1 MIVYCRYRWKKTV
14 IGEKRYLQ
22 AWIKMLLLTPGFDA
36 DIQVIEKTDGW
47 YLQINVPEN
56 WKDEKLR
63 DKVSTKDLG
72 RASIPDQSFNKEN
85 GTVIDLIEDYWGQN
99 RKGQKKYYPG
109 PIDFTTNGGKVM
121 LKVYDK

>member
-1 MIVYCRYRWKKTV
+1 MDKNATV
-14 IGEKRYLQ
+14 NS
-22 AWIKMLLLTPGFDA
+22 GFDA

-85 GTVIDLIEDYWGQN
+85 GTVIDLIEDYWD
-99 RKGQKKYYPG
+99 RTEK
-109 PIDFTTNGGKVM
+109 
-121 LKVYDK
+121 DKRSITPDR

>member
-1 MIVYCRYRWKKTV
+1 MDKNATV
-14 IGEKRYLQ
+14 NS
-22 AWIKMLLLTPGFDA
+22 GFDA
-36 DIQVIEKTDGW
+36 VIEKTDGW

-56 WKDEKLR
+56 WKDEKFR

>member
-1 MIVYCRYRWKKTV
+1 
-14 IGEKRYLQ
+14 
-22 AWIKMLLLTPGFDA
+22 
-36 DIQVIEKTDGW
+36 VIEKTDGW

-85 GTVIDLIEDYWGQN
+85 GTVIDHIPAETSISFF
-99 RKGQKKYYPG
+99 
-109 PIDFTTNGGKVM
+109 PIINTWI
-121 LKVYDK
+121 